1 MNSSLYGKIEKA
13 IRYQQEPGRIHFQN
27 AQVEF
32 RGTHDNYVVNLT
44 GSNWHCTCHT
54 FATGFET
61 CSHIMALQRV
71 LHDMLDEESR
81 TQHQELIAATPTSS
95 LS

>member
-13 IRYQQEPGRIHFQN
+13 IRYEQEPERIHFQK

-32 RGTHDNYVVNLT
+32 RGNHDNYTVTLNDST
-44 GSNWHCTCHT
+44 WQCTCHT

-61 CSHIMALQRV
+61 CSHIMAIQRI
-71 LHDMLDEESR
+71 LHDMLDEEARS
-81 TQHQELIAATPTSS
+81 QHQELISAEPASA

>member
-13 IRYQQEPGRIHFQN
+13 KRYQEEPGRIHFQT

-32 RGTHDNYVVNLT
+32 RGNHDNYTVTLKD
-44 GSNWHCTCHT
+44 SDWHCTCHT

-61 CSHIMALQRV
+61 CSHVMAMQRI
-71 LHDMLDEESR
+71 LHDMLDEDSR
-81 TQHQELIAATPTSS
+81 SQHVELVSDKQVPAFS
-95 LS
+95 

>member
-13 IRYQQEPGRIHFQN
+13 KRYQEEPGRIHFQT

-32 RGTHDNYVVNLT
+32 RGNHDNYVVSLKDSTWTCN
-44 GSNWHCTCHT
+44 CHT

-61 CSHIMALQRV
+61 CSHVMALQRI

-81 TQHQELIAATPTSS
+81 SQHVELVADKAASAVS
-95 LS
+95 